1 MSELAEVED
10 LFYKLDT
17 IIRRNPEYLKKVSP
31 MWKSLES
38 MSKRV
43 LRVHKLQAT
52 KYWRDCPQSVL
63 LELTTEQSEPFVKVA
78 LGLATRNIPVNQT
91 SLVLWWRRMV
101 ATGQSNILTY
111 FGWEGFNPG
120 LVVTGQDLLRQ
131 CTKNE
136 DMLKNIT
143 DAFKSDVSVDF
154 RIRELL
160 GGLSKQSDVKAA
172 WKKWCMTNHPD
183 KGGDAEHFLTVKLVY
198 DEWLA
203 TVGRSGDNGND

>member
-1 MSELAEVED
+1 MSDELLKAED
-10 LFYKLDT
+10 LFYELDT
-17 IIRRNPEYLKKVSP
+17 ILRHSPELFRKLSSK
-31 MWKSLES
+31 WKLLEA
-38 MSKRV
+38 MTKRV
-43 LRVHKLQAT
+43 LRVRKLQET
-52 KYWRDCPQSVL
+52 KYWRDCPQAVL
-63 LELTTEQSEPFVKVA
+63 LELTTAQSEPFVKVA
-78 LGLATRNIPVNQT
+78 LGLATRNMPVNQV

-111 FGWEGFNPG
+111 FGWEGFNPEY
-120 LVVTGQDLLRQ
+120 VVTGQDLLRQ

-183 KGGDAEHFLTVKLVY
+183 KGGDTETFLTVKLVY
-198 DEWLA
+198 EEWLD
-203 TVGRSGDNGND
+203 TVGREA